1 MFASCQVRWQPRS
14 TGEGS
19 SVDFPADKAYRRGGQ
34 MIDGGASFDNIIER
48 ERGLRRELSA
58 RRLTMIA
65 IGGAI
70 GTGLFLGSGFAIS
83 LAGPAV
89 LGSCAGGAVI
99 ALLLMGCLAEMTVA
113 QPTSGSFGAYA
124 EYYIDPLAG
133 FLVRYAYWTSIVLAV
148 GTEVT
153 AVALYMRFWFPAL
166 PGWLWIVGFSALL
179 IGVNA
184 RSVNVFGAVEYWF
197 SALKVT
203 AIVIFILLAGYIVLG
218 AASAVPAAAAG
229 PCAGAA
235 AVGLR
240 RCAACGGFM
249 PRGVWGAW
257 VAVIVAIFSYLS
269 IEMIAVAAGE
279 AAQPEVA
286 ITRAFRSTVFR
297 LILFYLLTL
306 ALVLAIVPWTAA
318 GIEESPFVKVMRA
331 LRVPAAAGIFNLV
344 ILVAALS
351 AMNSQLYITTRMMFS
366 LSRAHQAPR
375 RFGLLNRRG
384 VPVQALLFSSIGIA
398 LATVLSIVAPKSAFI
413 LMVSISAFGAMFTWM
428 MIFITHY
435 RFRRVHARTGAAPLR
450 FRMVG
455 FPATT
460 LLGAAL
466 MAAVLL
472 TTAFTDAFRMTLFFG
487 LPFLAFLSAAYWIWH
502 RQHVRRAVSSAG
514 TA

>member
-1 MFASCQVRWQPRS
+1 MS
-14 TGEGS
+14 
-19 SVDFPADKAYRRGGQ
+19 
-34 MIDGGASFDNIIER
+34 DGATSFDNIMER
-48 ERGLRRELSA
+48 ERGLRRSLSA

-83 LAGPAV
+83 LAGPGV
-89 LGSCAGGAVI
+89 LVSYAIGALI

-113 QPTSGSFGAYA
+113 HPTSGSFGAYA
-124 EYYIDPLAG
+124 EYYIGPLAG
-133 FLVRYAYWTSIVLAV
+133 FLVRYAYWTCIVLAV

-153 AVALYMRFWFPAL
+153 AVALYMRFWFPTL
-166 PGWLWIVGFSALL
+166 PGWLWIVAFSGLL
-179 IGVNA
+179 ILVNA
-184 RSVNVFGAVEYWF
+184 RSVNVFGAIEYWF
-197 SALKVT
+197 SAIKVT
-203 AIVIFILLAGYIVLG
+203 AIVIFILLAGYIVLR
-218 AASAVPAAAAG
+218 APAAATG
-229 PCAGAA
+229 SGSGAA
-235 AVGLR
+235 AVGFQNYT
-240 RCAACGGFM
+240 AHGGFL

-279 AAQPEVA
+279 AAQPEIA

-331 LRVPAAAGIFNLV
+331 LRVPAAAGIFNFL

-366 LSRAHQAPR
+366 LSRAHHAPR

-384 VPVQALLFSSIGIA
+384 VPVQALLLSSIGIA

-435 RFRRVHARTGAAPLR
+435 RFRRARARTGAAPLR
-450 FRMVG
+450 FRMYG
-455 FPATT
+455 FPVTT

-472 TTAFTDAFRMTLFFG
+472 TTAFTDAFRMTLVFG
-487 LPFLAFLSAAYWIWH
+487 LPFLICLSLTYWVWQRQNARAALSSGG
-502 RQHVRRAVSSAG
+502 AV
-514 TA
+514 

>member
-1 MFASCQVRWQPRS
+1 MSD
-14 TGEGS
+14 GET
-19 SVDFPADKAYRRGGQ
+19 
-34 MIDGGASFDNIIER
+34 SFDNITER
-48 ERGLRRELSA
+48 ERGLRRDLSA

-83 LAGPAV
+83 LAGPGV
-89 LGSCAGGAVI
+89 LVSYAIGAVI

-113 QPTSGSFGAYA
+113 HPTSGSFGAYA
-124 EYYIDPLAG
+124 EYYIGPLAG
-133 FLVRYAYWTSIVLAV
+133 FLVRYAYWTCIVLAV

-153 AVALYMRFWFPAL
+153 AVALYMRFWFPTL
-166 PGWLWIVGFSALL
+166 PGWLWIVAFSGLL
-179 IGVNA
+179 ILVNA
-184 RSVNVFGAVEYWF
+184 RSVNVFGTIEYWF
-197 SALKVT
+197 SAIKVT
-203 AIVIFILLAGYIVLG
+203 AIVIFILLASYIVSR
-218 AASAVPAAAAG
+218 APSAVPGADVG
-229 PCAGAA
+229 SGTGAA
-235 AVGLR
+235 AVGFQNYT
-240 RCAACGGFM
+240 AHGGFL
-249 PRGVWGAW
+249 PRGLWGAW
-257 VAVIVAIFSYLS
+257 VGVIVAIFSYLS

-279 AAQPEVA
+279 AAQPEIA
-286 ITRAFRSTVFR
+286 ITRAFRATVFR

-331 LRVPAAAGIFNLV
+331 LRVPGAAGIFNFV

-366 LSRAHQAPR
+366 LSRANQAPR
-375 RFGLLNRRG
+375 RFGLLSRRG

-450 FRMVG
+450 FRMIG

-472 TTAFTDAFRMTLFFG
+472 TTAFTEAFRMTLVFG
-487 LPFLAFLSAAYWIWH
+487 LPFLACLTVAYWIWQ
-502 RQHVRRAVSSAG
+502 RQSARTAVGS
-514 TA
+514 

>member
-1 MFASCQVRWQPRS
+1 MS
-14 TGEGS
+14 
-19 SVDFPADKAYRRGGQ
+19 
-34 MIDGGASFDNIIER
+34 DGATSFDNIIER
-48 ERGLRRELSA
+48 ERGLRRSLSA

-83 LAGPAV
+83 LAGPGV
-89 LGSCAGGAVI
+89 LVSYAIGAVV

-113 QPTSGSFGAYA
+113 HPTSGSFGAYA
-124 EYYIDPLAG
+124 EYYIGPLAG
-133 FLVRYAYWTSIVLAV
+133 FLVRYAYWTCIVLAV

-153 AVALYMRFWFPAL
+153 AVALYMRLWFPTL
-166 PGWLWIVGFSALL
+166 PGWLWIVAFSGLL
-179 IGVNA
+179 ILVNA
-184 RSVNVFGAVEYWF
+184 RSVNVFGAIEYWF
-197 SALKVT
+197 SAIKVT
-203 AIVIFILLAGYIVLG
+203 AIVIFILLAAYIVLR
-218 AASAVPAAAAG
+218 APAAATG
-229 PCAGAA
+229 SGTGAA
-235 AVGLR
+235 AVGFQNYT
-240 RCAACGGFM
+240 AHGGFL

-279 AAQPEVA
+279 AAQPEIA

-331 LRVPAAAGIFNLV
+331 LRVPAAAGIFNFL
-344 ILVAALS
+344 ILIAALS

-366 LSRAHQAPR
+366 LSRAHHAPR

-398 LATVLSIVAPKSAFI
+398 LATVLSIVARRSAFI
-413 LMVSISAFGAMFTWM
+413 LMVSISAF
-428 MIFITHY
+428 
-435 RFRRVHARTGAAPLR
+435 
-450 FRMVG
+450 
-455 FPATT
+455 PATT
-460 LLGAAL
+460 LLGATL

-472 TTAFTDAFRMTLFFG
+472 TTAFTDAFRMTLVFG
-487 LPFLAFLSAAYWIWH
+487 LPFLACLTAAYWIWR
-502 RQHVRRAVSSAG
+502 RQNARTPISSAG
-514 TA
+514 ST

>member
-1 MFASCQVRWQPRS
+1 MS
-14 TGEGS
+14 
-19 SVDFPADKAYRRGGQ
+19 
-34 MIDGGASFDNIIER
+34 DGATSFDNIIER
-48 ERGLRRELSA
+48 ERGLRRSLSA

-83 LAGPAV
+83 LAGPGV
-89 LGSCAGGAVI
+89 LVSYAIGAVV

-113 QPTSGSFGAYA
+113 HPTSGSFGAYA
-124 EYYIDPLAG
+124 EYYIGPLAG
-133 FLVRYAYWTSIVLAV
+133 FLVRYAYWTCIVLAV

-153 AVALYMRFWFPAL
+153 AVALYMRFWFPTL
-166 PGWLWIVGFSALL
+166 PGWLWIVAFSGLL
-179 IGVNA
+179 ILVNG
-184 RSVNVFGAVEYWF
+184 RSVNVFGAIEYWF
-197 SALKVT
+197 SAIKVT
-203 AIVIFILLAGYIVLG
+203 AIVIFILLAGYIVLR
-218 AASAVPAAAAG
+218 APAAATG
-229 PCAGAA
+229 SGTG
-235 AVGLR
+235 AVGFQNYT
-240 RCAACGGFM
+240 AHGGFL

-279 AAQPEVA
+279 AAQPEIA

-331 LRVPAAAGIFNLV
+331 LRVPAAAGIFNFV

-366 LSRAHQAPR
+366 LSRAHHAPR

-384 VPVQALLFSSIGIA
+384 VPVQALLLSSIGIA

-435 RFRRVHARTGAAPLR
+435 RFRRARALTGAAPLR
-450 FRMVG
+450 FRMYG
-455 FPATT
+455 FPVTT

-472 TTAFTDAFRMTLFFG
+472 TTAFTDAFRMTLVFG
-487 LPFLAFLSAAYWIWH
+487 LPFLICLSLTYWVWQRRNARAALSSGG
-502 RQHVRRAVSSAG
+502 AV
-514 TA
+514 

>member
-1 MFASCQVRWQPRS
+1 MSDVE
-14 TGEGS
+14 T
-19 SVDFPADKAYRRGGQ
+19 
-34 MIDGGASFDNIIER
+34 SFENIVER
-48 ERGLRRELSA
+48 ERGLRRSLSA

-83 LAGPAV
+83 LAGPGV
-89 LGSCAGGAVI
+89 LVSYAIGAVI

-113 QPTSGSFGAYA
+113 HPTSGSFGAYA
-124 EYYIDPLAG
+124 EYYIGPLAG
-133 FLVRYAYWTSIVLAV
+133 FLVRYAYWTCIVLAV

-153 AVALYMRFWFPAL
+153 AVALYMHFWFPAF
-166 PGWLWIVGFSALL
+166 PGWLWIVAFSGLL
-179 IGVNA
+179 ILVNA
-184 RSVNVFGAVEYWF
+184 RSVNVFGAIEYWF
-197 SALKVT
+197 SAIKVT
-203 AIVIFILLAGYIVLG
+203 AIVIFILLAAYIVLR
-218 AASAVPAAAAG
+218 APAAVPATATSSG
-229 PCAGAA
+229 TGAA
-235 AVGLR
+235 AVGFQNYT
-240 RCAACGGFM
+240 AHGGFL
-249 PRGVWGAW
+249 PRGLWGAW

-279 AAQPEVA
+279 AAQPEIA

-306 ALVLAIVPWTAA
+306 ALVLTIVPWTAA
-318 GIEESPFVKVMRA
+318 GIDESPFVKVMRA
-331 LRVPAAAGIFNLV
+331 LRVPAAAGIFNFV

-366 LSRAHQAPR
+366 LSRARHAPR
-375 RFGLLNRRG
+375 RFGLVNRRG

-435 RFRRVHARTGAAPLR
+435 RFRRVRARDGAGPLR

-472 TTAFTDAFRMTLFFG
+472 TTAFTDAFRMTLVFG
-487 LPFLAFLSAAYWIWH
+487 LPFLACLTVSYWIWH
-502 RQHVRRAVSSAG
+502 RHNAGTAVSSAG